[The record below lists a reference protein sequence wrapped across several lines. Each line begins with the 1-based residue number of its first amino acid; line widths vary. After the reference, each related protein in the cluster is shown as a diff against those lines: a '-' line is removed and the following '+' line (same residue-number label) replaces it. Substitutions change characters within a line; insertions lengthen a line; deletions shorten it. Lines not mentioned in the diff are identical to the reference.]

1 MNSSHFMVVA
11 FDGAGTSDVLSGADV
26 LVRDVV
32 VGGEVDVDVAPPGS
46 VVIAT
51 DPSVVR
57 TQAASP
63 RHMTAVATTRTGTPI
78 PQP

>member
-1 MNSSHFMVVA
+1 MVVA
-11 FDGAGTSDVLSGADV
+11 FDGAGTSDVLGGADV

-32 VGGEVDVDVAPPGS
+32 VGVDVDVAPPGS

-57 TQAASP
+57 TQAARP